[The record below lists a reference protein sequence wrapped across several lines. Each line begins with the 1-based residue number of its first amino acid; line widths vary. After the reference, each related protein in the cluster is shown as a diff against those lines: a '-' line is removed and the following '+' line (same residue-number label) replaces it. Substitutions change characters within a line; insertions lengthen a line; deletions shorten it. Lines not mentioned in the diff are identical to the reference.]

1 MAIDRKP
8 KTKMFENRIKI
19 ILKQKNMN
27 MQELS
32 DLSGIVPS
40 HLSRIINGK
49 RLCISLPIAIR
60 ISEIL
65 ETPVEK
71 VFIYRE
77 PIVNANDVLDGE

>member
-8 KTKMFENRIKI
+8 KTKMFENRIKL

-49 RLCISLPIAIR
+49 RLCISLPIAIK

-65 ETPVEK
+65 ETPVEQ

-77 PIVNANDVLDGE
+77 PIAEPKERLDGE